1 MNFFGIG
8 PLELLFVIMLALL
21 VLGPNRMVDVA
32 RTLGKYVRET
42 QRATSELP
50 RLISLDDEPT
60 PSRPAS
66 GKDKLPDPKTD
77 EDSPRSPEA

>member
-32 RTLGKYVRET
+32 RTLGKYVREF
-42 QRATSELP
+42 QRATSEIP
-50 RLISLDDEPT
+50 RLISLDDEPPT
-60 PSRPAS
+60 PQSAP
-66 GKDKLPDPKTD
+66 GKLPDPKSD
-77 EDSPRSPEA
+77 DDSDRLPEA

>member
-32 RTLGKYVRET
+32 RTLGKYVREF
-42 QRATSELP
+42 QRATSEIP
-50 RLISLDDEPT
+50 RLISLDDEPS
-60 PSRPAS
+60 PPQSAA
-66 GKDKLPDPKTD
+66 GKLPDPKSD
-77 EDSPRSPEA
+77 DDSDRPPEA

>member
-8 PLELLFVIMLALL
+8 PLELIFVIVLALL

-32 RTLGKYVRET
+32 RTLGKYVREF

-50 RLISLDDEPT
+50 RLLSLDDEPS
-60 PSRPAS
+60 PPQSAS
-66 GKDKLPDPKTD
+66 GKLPEPKSD
-77 EDSPRSPEA
+77 EDSPQSPEP